1 MKLQT
6 MMFSATFPDDV
17 QKLAQD
23 LLDPSYLFIVI
34 NEIGQAT
41 ESVEQ
46 QFQLVSKFFMQH
58 KLCEIL
64 THLFYRLRA
73 KLSGTFCAMKSSN
86 IRTKPV

>member
-1 MKLQT
+1 

-23 LLDPSYLFIVI
+23 LLAKNYVFIVI

-46 QFQLVSKFFMQH
+46 QFQLVRN
-58 KLCEIL
+58 LLI
-64 THLFYRLRA
+64 
-73 KLSGTFCAMKSSN
+73 
-86 IRTKPV
+86 